1 MPGCVLNN
9 NNESLAMNTLITR
22 GAVLPVFALLPLA
35 SACAEGFVDD
45 SKLKLQARNVYFN
58 ENFRDEHGLSV
69 NAARTAK
76 SERTEWAQG
85 FLLDYQSGFTQG
97 TVGVGVDAIG
107 LLGVKLDSGRG
118 RSGTGLLPVHSDGR
132 AADEV
137 ASAGMTA
144 KLRLAKTTVKYGTL
158 LPRMPVLIYND
169 ARLLPQTYQGAHV
182 SSTDI
187 DNLTLS
193 GGHLNR
199 FKLRDS
205 SDSMPLIP
213 DGYSGGKSGDFN
225 YAGAEYKLGKSVRL
239 SYFYGEL
246 ENFYRQ
252 NFAGIQH
259 DLPLGGGVL
268 TSDLRYF
275 HSTDAGAA
283 YDGKIDNQMLSGQLS
298 YALQGHTLNA
308 GYQVLSG
315 DAGLPYISGATVYSF
330 SNVGIGKFIE
340 EDEKTW
346 MLGYAYDFKQLGVP
360 GLTFSTRYLS
370 GNDGKSSSTIKEWE
384 RDAEL
389 AYVVQSGSFKGLGVK
404 YRNYVYRSDF
414 SRGRDSNRIY
424 LTYDI
429 ALW

>member
-1 MPGCVLNN
+1 MTNLFTQRALFSFLG
-9 NNESLAMNTLITR
+9 
-22 GAVLPVFALLPLA
+22 LLPLA
-35 SACAEGFVDD
+35 SASAEGFIDD
-45 SKLKLQARNVYFN
+45 SKLKLQLRNVYFN
-58 ENFRDEHGLSV
+58 ENFRDEHGLS
-69 NAARTAK
+69 AKSARTAK

-85 FLLDYQSGFTQG
+85 FLLDYQSGFTPG
-97 TVGVGVDAIG
+97 TLGFGVDALG
-107 LLGVKLDSGRG
+107 LVGVKLDSGRG
-118 RSGTGLLPVHSDGR
+118 RSGTGLLPVHDDGR
-132 AADEV
+132 AADEF
-137 ASAGMTA
+137 ASLGMTA
-144 KLRLAKTTVKYGTL
+144 KAQLAKTTVKYGTL
-158 LPRMPVLIYND
+158 LPKTPVLIYND
-169 ARLLPQTYQGAHV
+169 ARLLPQTYQGTQI
-182 SSTDI
+182 SSIDI
-187 DNLTLS
+187 ENLTLT
-193 GGHLNR
+193 GGYLDR

-205 SDSMPLIP
+205 TDSMPIVP
-213 DGYSGGKSGDFN
+213 DGYGGDKSGDFS

-275 HSTDAGAA
+275 NSVDNGSA
-283 YDGKIDNQMLSGQLS
+283 YGGKIDNNMLSGQLS
-298 YALQGHTLNA
+298 YAISGHTFGG
-308 GYQVLSG
+308 GYQTLNG

-330 SNVGIGKFIE
+330 SNAGIGKFIE

-346 MLGYAYDFKQLGVP
+346 MLNYGYNFAALGVP

-370 GNDGKSSSTIKEWE
+370 GNDGKSNTTVKEWE

-389 AYVVQSGSFKGLGVK
+389 AYVVQQGTFKGLGVRL
-404 YRNYVYRSDF
+404 RNYVYRSDY

-424 LTYDI
+424 FTYDI

>member
-1 MPGCVLNN
+1 MT
-9 NNESLAMNTLITR
+9 TLLTR
-22 GAVLPVFALLPLA
+22 GALFPILGLLPLA
-35 SACAEGFVDD
+35 SASAEGFIDD
-45 SKLKLQARNVYFN
+45 SKLKLQLRNVYFN
-58 ENFRDEHGLSV
+58 ENFRDEHGMSAR
-69 NAARTAK
+69 AARTAK

-85 FLLDYQSGFTQG
+85 LLLDYQSGFTPG
-97 TVGVGVDAIG
+97 TIGFGVDALG

-118 RSGTGLLPVHSDGR
+118 RSGTGLLPVHDDGR
-132 AADEV
+132 AADEF

-144 KLRLAKTTVKYGTL
+144 KARVAKTTLKYGTL
-158 LPRMPVLIYND
+158 LPKTPVLVYND
-169 ARLLPQTYQGAHV
+169 ARLLPQTYQGTQI

-187 DNLTLS
+187 DNLTII
-193 GGHLNR
+193 GGYLER

-205 SDSMPLIP
+205 SDSMPIVP
-213 DGYSGGKSGDFN
+213 DGYGGDKSGDFS
-225 YAGAEYKLGKSVRL
+225 YAGADYRLGKNIRL

-259 DLPLGGGVL
+259 DLSLGAGVL

-275 HSTDAGAA
+275 NSVDSGSA
-283 YDGKIDNQMLSGQLS
+283 YGGKIDNDMLSGSLS
-298 YALQGHTLNA
+298 YAVVGHTLSA
-308 GYQVLSG
+308 GYQTLSG
-315 DAGLPYISGATVYSF
+315 EAGLPYVSGATVYSF

-346 MLGYAYDFKQLGVP
+346 MLGYGYDFARLGVP

-370 GNDGKSSSTIKEWE
+370 GNDGKSNTTVKEWE
-384 RDAEL
+384 RDAEI
-389 AYVVQSGSFKGLGVK
+389 AYVVQQGTFKGLGVK
-404 YRNYVYRSDF
+404 LRNYVYRSDF

-424 LTYDI
+424 FTYDI